1 MGGKKGGGGHTPYE
15 APDNL
20 KSAQR
25 LSAIGLISLGPIRGA
40 VTADQYQSA
49 FFDYT
54 PIKNSKGEWNYQ
66 NTLIRYRL
74 GYQDQ
79 QPLEDFD
86 ASEREVSVGAEV
98 KLEHPISRTVID
110 PDIDLLRITLGVN
123 ALFSQNDQGDTHGT
137 SVHLEILINGQSR
150 QTVVINGKSSSR
162 FHRSYLIDNLPPRP
176 FMVTVQRVTPDSK
189 SQRLQNATFWS
200 SYTEIISAKLS
211 YPNMAIVGI
220 KTDSRYNPS
229 FPNINFLLY
238 GRLVKV
244 PSNYD
249 PDTRTY
255 GSGLWRGDFKL
266 AWTNNPAWVF
276 YDLVTNKL
284 AGLGQRLGDYGIDKF
299 QLYQI
304 AQYCDQQVP
313 DGYGGVEPRMVANLW
328 LTEQRDAYSVIS
340 DMASVFRAI
349 VVWNGTQLTAIQDR
363 NADPVC
369 SFTQANVID
378 GKFNRQY
385 VPLKSIFTA
394 VEVEYADERNNY
406 QKAIEYVADDA
417 MIKRYGYNVKKIVAF
432 ACTSRG
438 QARRYG
444 KWVLETSRL
453 EQCTISFSV
462 GREGLQVLPGDII
475 EIADKSYANVNLGGR
490 VLAINGRTVT
500 LDAPIE
506 VQGEKH
512 LSYLV
517 NDNNGQ
523 RLVRR
528 KISQIDAQNKSLVTL
543 DSEPTGLQIMD
554 TWALHTPLV
563 STQRYR
569 VLGVAENEDGSYGIT
584 ALQHEPQKERIVD
597 EGAIFTPLS
606 ETRHKVEPQLT
617 HLGVQPTLSGD
628 MKVSWEVT
636 SGNGT
641 VKYDIKVLKDGKL
654 YLFKR
659 DESSS
664 ELNLAD
670 LANGEYQVT
679 IIARDAQGRML
690 SEKVQSFTI
699 DNPPTPKNV
708 SVSGGLSGITLS
720 WDFVDEATQTEIWA
734 SSTNNLAN
742 AERIA
747 KVTANIYTHNVGPRQ
762 TRYYWLRHTRGI
774 NVGDW
779 YQQQGL
785 SAETGADIDAELAL
799 LNEKLS
805 QNIIEEVF
813 DTAMPARKLEMIKTV
828 ARIDNPTENIG
839 HKQLYNEADGKLYIW
854 DGNKYTAKIQAVDLE
869 GKLASS
875 QLDQA
880 LVNQLT
886 QASSTANNALSKANT
901 VQSAL
906 AQEATQRTQAIQAE
920 TRART
925 TAISAEATARTQALQ
940 AEANARGTAVSRLE
954 QADREKAQLIA
965 TTTAKADNALSGL
978 SEERQAR
985 IAADNAESQARTAL
999 TARVANTE
1007 GSVTTLSQSLST
1019 HTRNLSEIT
1028 QSLNSRVGG
1037 INLFSVVNANFV
1049 ESLMHRL
1056 VTKTVISEKD
1066 EHFKLVIKDTGV
1078 FNIIIDN
1085 TLKAYFPTLK
1095 LGDKYVLSLEI
1106 KASKV
1111 GRLARIGVILGDYS
1125 TVSESRNVDV
1135 NLDWRV
1141 IEVPVV
1147 VSSIDQQLYQLLLL
1161 RFENWQVDDW
1171 AEIRNVQLQKGE
1183 KATAFSRSSLL
1194 TQAELTNH
1202 KSTQAE
1208 VDRVQSEQLVTH
1220 TARLGAAEATISST
1234 SRTVTTLDGK
1244 VQSMHTIQAV
1254 SIAGNRKALAGISL
1268 GSNGGTESSVI
1279 VMADK
1284 FNVVK
1289 NAQDGNVKPMF
1300 SVVNNQVA
1308 VNGDL
1313 IADGAISAR
1322 MMAANAVQ
1330 AGTIQ
1335 AGAINANHLQAGQI
1349 SADKLAI
1356 GLGGN
1361 LLYNPI
1367 FANPTNHRPDG
1378 WFAHGMGG
1386 SNSRIGV
1393 SDNTFDINKN
1403 YFHSGLPNER
1413 SVLLKVTGS
1422 SKTDYSALWQS
1433 VNVIPNKW
1441 YMASV
1446 FLGTWD
1452 SIKTEL
1458 LISFRNQN
1466 NAEIKVISKVGTR
1479 RNFRNLDLAER
1490 VFLKFQIP
1498 SDCQKI
1504 NFIIRCTG
1512 VAENMSFSIVRFARP
1527 MLEECTQY
1535 TTAPS
1540 AWVNSGVTAIHG
1552 GSIVTNTITA
1562 QQIAANTI
1570 TANEIASNAIA
1581 ARHVAT
1587 RTLTADKLNINS
1599 LSAISANLGDMTAGS
1614 ININNRFKVNTNG
1627 QVEMRSATA
1636 NVGMVINNDQIL
1648 VYDEQG
1654 RIRVKIGR
1662 L

>member
-98 KLEHPISRTVID
+98 KLEHPIARTVID
-110 PDIDLLRITLGVN
+110 PDVDRLRITLGVN

-176 FMVTVQRVTPDSK
+176 FTVTVRRVTPDSK

-200 SYTEIISAKLS
+200 SYTEIISTKLS

-506 VQGEKH
+506 VAGEKY

-528 KISQIDAQNKSLVTL
+528 KISQINAQNKSLVTL
-543 DSEPTGLQIMD
+543 DSEPTGLQVMD

-584 ALQHEPQKERIVD
+584 ALQHEPQK
-597 EGAIFTPLS
+597 
-606 ETRHKVEPQLT
+606 
-617 HLGVQPTLSGD
+617 
-628 MKVSWEVT
+628 
-636 SGNGT
+636 
-641 VKYDIKVLKDGKL
+641 
-654 YLFKR
+654 
-659 DESSS
+659 
-664 ELNLAD
+664 
-670 LANGEYQVT
+670 
-679 IIARDAQGRML
+679 
-690 SEKVQSFTI
+690 
-699 DNPPTPKNV
+699 
-708 SVSGGLSGITLS
+708 
-720 WDFVDEATQTEIWA
+720 
-734 SSTNNLAN
+734 
-742 AERIA
+742 
-747 KVTANIYTHNVGPRQ
+747 
-762 TRYYWLRHTRGI
+762 
-774 NVGDW
+774 
-779 YQQQGL
+779 
-785 SAETGADIDAELAL
+785 
-799 LNEKLS
+799 
-805 QNIIEEVF
+805 
-813 DTAMPARKLEMIKTV
+813 
-828 ARIDNPTENIG
+828 
-839 HKQLYNEADGKLYIW
+839 
-854 DGNKYTAKIQAVDLE
+854 
-869 GKLASS
+869 
-875 QLDQA
+875 
-880 LVNQLT
+880 
-886 QASSTANNALSKANT
+886 
-901 VQSAL
+901 
-906 AQEATQRTQAIQAE
+906 
-920 TRART
+920 
-925 TAISAEATARTQALQ
+925 
-940 AEANARGTAVSRLE
+940 
-954 QADREKAQLIA
+954 
-965 TTTAKADNALSGL
+965 
-978 SEERQAR
+978 
-985 IAADNAESQARTAL
+985 
-999 TARVANTE
+999 
-1007 GSVTTLSQSLST
+1007 
-1019 HTRNLSEIT
+1019 
-1028 QSLNSRVGG
+1028 
-1037 INLFSVVNANFV
+1037 
-1049 ESLMHRL
+1049 
-1056 VTKTVISEKD
+1056 
-1066 EHFKLVIKDTGV
+1066 
-1078 FNIIIDN
+1078 
-1085 TLKAYFPTLK
+1085 
-1095 LGDKYVLSLEI
+1095 
-1106 KASKV
+1106 
-1111 GRLARIGVILGDYS
+1111 
-1125 TVSESRNVDV
+1125 
-1135 NLDWRV
+1135 
-1141 IEVPVV
+1141 
-1147 VSSIDQQLYQLLLL
+1147 
-1161 RFENWQVDDW
+1161 
-1171 AEIRNVQLQKGE
+1171 
-1183 KATAFSRSSLL
+1183 
-1194 TQAELTNH
+1194 
-1202 KSTQAE
+1202 
-1208 VDRVQSEQLVTH
+1208 
-1220 TARLGAAEATISST
+1220 
-1234 SRTVTTLDGK
+1234 
-1244 VQSMHTIQAV
+1244 
-1254 SIAGNRKALAGISL
+1254 
-1268 GSNGGTESSVI
+1268 
-1279 VMADK
+1279 
-1284 FNVVK
+1284 
-1289 NAQDGNVKPMF
+1289 
-1300 SVVNNQVA
+1300 
-1308 VNGDL
+1308 
-1313 IADGAISAR
+1313 
-1322 MMAANAVQ
+1322 
-1330 AGTIQ
+1330 
-1335 AGAINANHLQAGQI
+1335 
-1349 SADKLAI
+1349 
-1356 GLGGN
+1356 
-1361 LLYNPI
+1361 
-1367 FANPTNHRPDG
+1367 
-1378 WFAHGMGG
+1378 
-1386 SNSRIGV
+1386 
-1393 SDNTFDINKN
+1393 
-1403 YFHSGLPNER
+1403 
-1413 SVLLKVTGS
+1413 
-1422 SKTDYSALWQS
+1422 
-1433 VNVIPNKW
+1433 
-1441 YMASV
+1441 
-1446 FLGTWD
+1446 
-1452 SIKTEL
+1452 
-1458 LISFRNQN
+1458 
-1466 NAEIKVISKVGTR
+1466 
-1479 RNFRNLDLAER
+1479 
-1490 VFLKFQIP
+1490 
-1498 SDCQKI
+1498 
-1504 NFIIRCTG
+1504 
-1512 VAENMSFSIVRFARP
+1512 
-1527 MLEECTQY
+1527 
-1535 TTAPS
+1535 
-1540 AWVNSGVTAIHG
+1540 
-1552 GSIVTNTITA
+1552 
-1562 QQIAANTI
+1562 
-1570 TANEIASNAIA
+1570 
-1581 ARHVAT
+1581 
-1587 RTLTADKLNINS
+1587 
-1599 LSAISANLGDMTAGS
+1599 
-1614 ININNRFKVNTNG
+1614 
-1627 QVEMRSATA
+1627 
-1636 NVGMVINNDQIL
+1636 
-1648 VYDEQG
+1648 
-1654 RIRVKIGR
+1654 
-1662 L
+1662 

>member
-98 KLEHPISRTVID
+98 KLEHPIARTVID
-110 PDIDLLRITLGVN
+110 PDIDRLRITLGVN

-176 FMVTVQRVTPDSK
+176 FTVTVRRVTPDSK

-200 SYTEIISAKLS
+200 SYTEIISTKLS

-369 SFTQANVID
+369 TFTQANVID

-528 KISQIDAQNKSLVTL
+528 KISQINAQNKSLVTL
-543 DSEPTGLQIMD
+543 DSEPTGLQVMD

-597 EGAIFTPLS
+597 EGAFFAPAS
-606 ETRHKVEPQLT
+606 ETLHKVEPQLT

-699 DNPPTPKNV
+699 DNPPAPKNV
-708 SVSGGLSGITLS
+708 WVSGGLSGITLS

-747 KVTANIYTHNVGPRQ
+747 KVIANIYTHNVGPRQ

-774 NVGDW
+774 NVGEW

-799 LNEKLS
+799 LNEKLG
-805 QNIIEEVF
+805 QNIIDEVF
-813 DTAMPARKLEMIKTV
+813 DTAMPARKLEMTKTV

-839 HKQLYNEADGKLYIW
+839 HKQLYNEADGKLYVW
-854 DGNKYTAKIQAVDLE
+854 DGRKYTAKVQVVDLE

-906 AQEATQRTQAIQAE
+906 AQEANR
-920 TRART
+920 
-925 TAISAEATARTQALQ
+925 RTQALQ
-940 AEANARGTAVSRLE
+940 AEATARGTAVGRLE
-954 QADREKAQLIA
+954 QADRKQAQLITTA
-965 TTTAKADNALSGL
+965 TTKADNALSGL

-985 IAADNAESQARTAL
+985 IAGDNAQAQARAIL
-999 TARVANTE
+999 TTKVA
-1007 GSVTTLSQSLST
+1007 SVESGISTLQNSVASANRSVSELSQSLNAKIDGIAIGGWNLIKNSRLLNNTT
-1019 HTRNLSEIT
+1019 HWNVIGGRDVRNGIAVLKNLNTANWYWRQGFNLPKKQYTFSAEVKPERTAFYLHMHDGQKWVNFHARNLTPGIWQKISIT
-1028 QSLNSRVGG
+1028 
-1037 INLFSVVNANFV
+1037 FV
-1049 ESLMHRL
+1049 S
-1056 VTKTVISEKD
+1056 
-1066 EHFKLVIKDTGV
+1066 
-1078 FNIIIDN
+1078 
-1085 TLKAYFPTLK
+1085 A
-1095 LGDKYVLSLEI
+1095 
-1106 KASKV
+1106 
-1111 GRLARIGVILGDYS
+1111 
-1125 TVSESRNVDV
+1125 
-1135 NLDWRV
+1135 
-1141 IEVPVV
+1141 
-1147 VSSIDQQLYQLLLL
+1147 
-1161 RFENWQVDDW
+1161 
-1171 AEIRNVQLQKGE
+1171 IRNISFINPGEGLVELQNPMLVEGNRAMTWAPAPE
-1183 KATAFSRSSLL
+1183 DIEQSISAVS
-1194 TQAELTNH
+1194 AELTSY
-1202 KSTQAE
+1202 KSTQATK
-1208 VDRVQSEQLVTH
+1208 EQAQATQISGLT
-1220 TARLGAAEATISST
+1220 TRLGNAESSLSTT
-1234 SRTVTTLDGK
+1234 SQAITTLNGT
-1244 VQSMHTIQAV
+1244 VSTMHTIQAV

-1289 NAQDGNVKPMF
+1289 NARDGNVKPMF
-1300 SVVNNQVA
+1300 SVVNNKVA

-1313 IADGAISAR
+1313 IADGIVSAR
-1322 MMAANAVQ
+1322 MMAANSIA
-1330 AGTIQ
+1330 AGSIQ
-1335 AGAINANHLQAGQI
+1335 GGAIRANHVAVGQISTEKLASEAVTTEKIRSNTITSDKIGAGQI
-1349 SADKLAI
+1349 TTNHMVAGSIDGKILRAGTVTADKVVARVSLQSPVI
-1356 GLGGN
+1356 RGGILEVGSLIGGN
-1361 LLYNPI
+1361 LYEVKSFTLAGRNQMSITIKPSI
-1367 FANPTNHRPDG
+1367 AQR
-1378 WFAHGMGG
+1378 
-1386 SNSRIGV
+1386 
-1393 SDNTFDINKN
+1393 
-1403 YFHSGLPNER
+1403 
-1413 SVLLKVTGS
+1413 LLK
-1422 SKTDYSALWQS
+1422 
-1433 VNVIPNKW
+1433 
-1441 YMASV
+1441 M
-1446 FLGTWD
+1446 TWD
-1452 SIKTEL
+1452 YGTVRFSGNSAAIGGTGDWVTSIKIQQVL
-1458 LISFRNQN
+1458 YH
-1466 NAEIKVISKVGTR
+1466 
-1479 RNFRNLDLAER
+1479 
-1490 VFLKFQIP
+1490 
-1498 SDCQKI
+1498 
-1504 NFIIRCTG
+1504 
-1512 VAENMSFSIVRFARP
+1512 SI
-1527 MLEECTQY
+1527 
-1535 TTAPS
+1535 
-1540 AWVNSGVTAIHG
+1540 
-1552 GSIVTNTITA
+1552 
-1562 QQIAANTI
+1562 
-1570 TANEIASNAIA
+1570 
-1581 ARHVAT
+1581 
-1587 RTLTADKLNINS
+1587 
-1599 LSAISANLGDMTAGS
+1599 
-1614 ININNRFKVNTNG
+1614 
-1627 QVEMRSATA
+1627 
-1636 NVGMVINNDQIL
+1636 
-1648 VYDEQG
+1648 
-1654 RIRVKIGR
+1654 
-1662 L
+1662 

>member
-1 MGGKKGGGGHTPYE
+1 
-15 APDNL
+15 
-20 KSAQR
+20 
-25 LSAIGLISLGPIRGA
+25 
-40 VTADQYQSA
+40 
-49 FFDYT
+49 
-54 PIKNSKGEWNYQ
+54 
-66 NTLIRYRL
+66 
-74 GYQDQ
+74 
-79 QPLEDFD
+79 
-86 ASEREVSVGAEV
+86 
-98 KLEHPISRTVID
+98 
-110 PDIDLLRITLGVN
+110 
-123 ALFSQNDQGDTHGT
+123 
-137 SVHLEILINGQSR
+137 
-150 QTVVINGKSSSR
+150 
-162 FHRSYLIDNLPPRP
+162 
-176 FMVTVQRVTPDSK
+176 
-189 SQRLQNATFWS
+189 
-200 SYTEIISAKLS
+200 
-211 YPNMAIVGI
+211 
-220 KTDSRYNPS
+220 
-229 FPNINFLLY
+229 
-238 GRLVKV
+238 
-244 PSNYD
+244 
-249 PDTRTY
+249 
-255 GSGLWRGDFKL
+255 
-266 AWTNNPAWVF
+266 
-276 YDLVTNKL
+276 
-284 AGLGQRLGDYGIDKF
+284 
-299 QLYQI
+299 
-304 AQYCDQQVP
+304 
-313 DGYGGVEPRMVANLW
+313 
-328 LTEQRDAYSVIS
+328 
-340 DMASVFRAI
+340 
-349 VVWNGTQLTAIQDR
+349 
-363 NADPVC
+363 
-369 SFTQANVID
+369 
-378 GKFNRQY
+378 
-385 VPLKSIFTA
+385 
-394 VEVEYADERNNY
+394 
-406 QKAIEYVADDA
+406 
-417 MIKRYGYNVKKIVAF
+417 
-432 ACTSRG
+432 
-438 QARRYG
+438 
-444 KWVLETSRL
+444 
-453 EQCTISFSV
+453 
-462 GREGLQVLPGDII
+462 
-475 EIADKSYANVNLGGR
+475 
-490 VLAINGRTVT
+490 
-500 LDAPIE
+500 
-506 VQGEKH
+506 
-512 LSYLV
+512 
-517 NDNNGQ
+517 
-523 RLVRR
+523 
-528 KISQIDAQNKSLVTL
+528 
-543 DSEPTGLQIMD
+543 
-554 TWALHTPLV
+554 
-563 STQRYR
+563 
-569 VLGVAENEDGSYGIT
+569 
-584 ALQHEPQKERIVD
+584 
-597 EGAIFTPLS
+597 
-606 ETRHKVEPQLT
+606 
-617 HLGVQPTLSGD
+617 
-628 MKVSWEVT
+628 
-636 SGNGT
+636 
-641 VKYDIKVLKDGKL
+641 
-654 YLFKR
+654 
-659 DESSS
+659 
-664 ELNLAD
+664 
-670 LANGEYQVT
+670 
-679 IIARDAQGRML
+679 
-690 SEKVQSFTI
+690 
-699 DNPPTPKNV
+699 
-708 SVSGGLSGITLS
+708 
-720 WDFVDEATQTEIWA
+720 
-734 SSTNNLAN
+734 
-742 AERIA
+742 
-747 KVTANIYTHNVGPRQ
+747 
-762 TRYYWLRHTRGI
+762 
-774 NVGDW
+774 
-779 YQQQGL
+779 
-785 SAETGADIDAELAL
+785 
-799 LNEKLS
+799 
-805 QNIIEEVF
+805 F

-1111 GRLARIGVILGDYS
+1111 GRLARIGVILGDYEA
-1125 TVSESRNVDV
+1125 VSESRNVDV

-1289 NAQDGNVKPMF
+1289 NARDGNVKPMF
-1300 SVVNNQVA
+1300 SVVNNKVA
-1308 VNGDL
+1308 INGDL
-1313 IADGAISAR
+1313 MADGIVSAR
-1322 MMAANAVQ
+1322 MMATDSIA
-1330 AGTIQ
+1330 AGSIQ
-1335 AGAINANHLQAGQI
+1335 GGAIRANHVAVGELT
-1349 SADKLAI
+1349 ADKFAV

-1361 LLYNPI
+1361 LLLNPI
-1367 FANPTNHRPDG
+1367 FANVNVDDG
-1378 WFAHGMGG
+1378 VPHGWAKGTVNG
-1386 SNSRIGV
+1386 TV
-1393 SDNTFDINKN
+1393 TFWHNADKN
-1403 YFHSGLPNER
+1403 YGLRSMGLPNENCIFIR
-1413 SVLLKVTGS
+1413 R
-1422 SKTDYSALWQS
+1422 TDIGTTNYAELTQVVP
-1433 VNVIPNKW
+1433 VNRRMW

-1446 FLGTWD
+1446 YMGNHRCV
-1452 SIKTEL
+1452 KTEL
-1458 LISFRNQN
+1458 IIEYLNANGTAISATHKTGGNGFTGL
-1466 NAEIKVISKVGTR
+1466 ET
-1479 RNFRNLDLAER
+1479 AER
-1490 VFLKFQIP
+1490 VFIKFQAP
-1498 SDCQKI
+1498 TNCEK
-1504 NFIIRCTG
+1504 
-1512 VAENMSFSIVRFARP
+1512 VRFCLRQTGITARNTNALMLVARP
-1527 MLEECTQY
+1527 MLEECTAH
-1535 TTAPS
+1535 TRGPS
-1540 AWVNSGVTAIHG
+1540 PWQNSGVTAIHG

-1581 ARHVAT
+1581 TRHLSANSINANHIAT

-1599 LSAISANLGDMTAGS
+1599 LSAISANLGAVTAGS
-1614 ININNRFKVNTNG
+1614 ININNRFKVNTSG

-1636 NVGMVINNDQIL
+1636 NVGMVINNDQIV

-1654 RIRVKIGR
+1654 RVRVKIGR

>member
-1 MGGKKGGGGHTPYE
+1 MGGSSGGGGHTPYE

-313 DGYGGVEPRMVANLW
+313 DGYGGQEPRMVANLW

-369 SFTQANVID
+369 TFTQANVID

-506 VQGEKH
+506 VAGEKY

-528 KISQIDAQNKSLVTL
+528 KISQINAQNKSLVTL

-699 DNPPTPKNV
+699 DNPPAPKNV
-708 SVSGGLSGITLS
+708 WVSGGLSGITLS

-747 KVTANIYTHNVGPRQ
+747 KVIANIYTHNVGPRQ

-774 NVGDW
+774 NVGEW

-839 HKQLYNEADGKLYIW
+839 HKQLYNEADGKLYVW
-854 DGNKYTAKIQAVDLE
+854 DGRKYTAKVQAVDLE

-906 AQEATQRTQAIQAE
+906 GQEATQRTRAIQAE
-920 TRART
+920 TRAITR
-925 TAISAEATARTQALQ
+925 AIS
-940 AEANARGTAVSRLE
+940 
-954 QADREKAQLIA
+954 
-965 TTTAKADNALSGL
+965 
-978 SEERQAR
+978 
-985 IAADNAESQARTAL
+985 AESQARTAL

-1019 HTRNLSEIT
+1019 HARNLSEIT

-1037 INLFSVVNANFV
+1037 INLFSVVNARLDGIG
-1049 ESLMHRL
+1049 ETL
-1056 VTKTVISEKD
+1056 VTRTVISEKD

-1078 FNIIIDN
+1078 FNITIHN
-1085 TLKAYFPTLK
+1085 ALNAYFPTLK

-1111 GRLARIGVILGDYS
+1111 GRLARIGVILGDYEAA
-1125 TVSESRNVDV
+1125 SESRNVDV

-1147 VSSIDQQLYQLLLL
+1147 VSSTHNQLYQLLLL
-1161 RFENWQVDDW
+1161 RFENWQIDDW
-1171 AEIRNVQLQKGE
+1171 VEIRNVQLQKGE

-1202 KSTQAE
+1202 KSTQAD
-1208 VDRVQSEQLVTH
+1208 VNRVQSQQLVAH

-1289 NAQDGNVKPMF
+1289 NAQDGNITPMF
-1300 SVVNNQVA
+1300 GVVNNKVA

-1313 IADGAISAR
+1313 IADGTISAR
-1322 MMAANAVQ
+1322 MMAANSVQ

-1367 FANPTNHRPDG
+1367 FANNGNGWVYYVNTNNIENNGYAFNNETGAYRSGAYLPTENQFRLQRSRKSITGDARLGGLYQNIKLTPNTYYCFSAYVGAHRSYVDLG
-1378 WFAHGMGG
+1378 VELGG
-1386 SNSRIGV
+1386 V
-1393 SDNTFDINKN
+1393 
-1403 YFHSGLPNER
+1403 
-1413 SVLLKVTGS
+1413 
-1422 SKTDYSALWQS
+1422 Q
-1433 VNVIPNKW
+1433 
-1441 YMASV
+1441 
-1446 FLGTWD
+1446 
-1452 SIKTEL
+1452 
-1458 LISFRNQN
+1458 
-1466 NAEIKVISKVGTR
+1466 VISRSWSGRGHTGGYPNNTIDTGIENSYRIWILFKT
-1479 RNFRNLDLAER
+1479 NATNSAETNYR
-1490 VFLKFQIP
+1490 LI
-1498 SDCQKI
+1498 I
-1504 NFIIRCTG
+1504 NTWGQNGQDNPMFVIR
-1512 VAENMSFSIVRFARP
+1512 RP

-1535 TTAPS
+1535 TTQPS

-1562 QQIAANTI
+1562 QQIAGGTI
-1570 TANEIASNAIA
+1570 TG
-1581 ARHVAT
+1581 H
-1587 RTLTADKLNINS
+1587 NISGGTITGHN
-1599 LSAISANLGDMTAGS
+1599 ISGGT
-1614 ININNRFKVNTNG
+1614 I
-1627 QVEMRSATA
+1627 
-1636 NVGMVINNDQIL
+1636 
-1648 VYDEQG
+1648 
-1654 RIRVKIGR
+1654 
-1662 L
+1662 

>member
-1 MGGKKGGGGHTPYE
+1 M
-15 APDNL
+15 
-20 KSAQR
+20 
-25 LSAIGLISLGPIRGA
+25 
-40 VTADQYQSA
+40 
-49 FFDYT
+49 
-54 PIKNSKGEWNYQ
+54 
-66 NTLIRYRL
+66 
-74 GYQDQ
+74 
-79 QPLEDFD
+79 
-86 ASEREVSVGAEV
+86 
-98 KLEHPISRTVID
+98 
-110 PDIDLLRITLGVN
+110 
-123 ALFSQNDQGDTHGT
+123 
-137 SVHLEILINGQSR
+137 
-150 QTVVINGKSSSR
+150 R
-162 FHRSYLIDNLPPRP
+162 FY
-176 FMVTVQRVTPDSK
+176 
-189 SQRLQNATFWS
+189 
-200 SYTEIISAKLS
+200 
-211 YPNMAIVGI
+211 
-220 KTDSRYNPS
+220 
-229 FPNINFLLY
+229 
-238 GRLVKV
+238 
-244 PSNYD
+244 
-249 PDTRTY
+249 
-255 GSGLWRGDFKL
+255 
-266 AWTNNPAWVF
+266 
-276 YDLVTNKL
+276 
-284 AGLGQRLGDYGIDKF
+284 DYGIDKF

-313 DGYGGVEPRMVANLW
+313 DGYGGQEPRMVANLW

-475 EIADKSYANVNLGGR
+475 EIADKFYANVNLGGR

-506 VQGEKH
+506 VAGEKY

-528 KISQIDAQNKSLVTL
+528 KISQINAQNKSLVTL
-543 DSEPTGLQIMD
+543 DSEPTGLQVMD

-597 EGAIFTPLS
+597 EGAFFAPAS
-606 ETRHKVEPQLT
+606 ETLHKVEPQLT

-699 DNPPTPKNV
+699 DNPPAPKNV

-747 KVTANIYTHNVGPRQ
+747 KVTANMYTHNVGPRQ

-774 NVGDW
+774 NVGEW

-799 LNEKLS
+799 LNEKLG
-805 QNIIEEVF
+805 QNIIDEVF
-813 DTAMPARKLEMIKTV
+813 DTAMPARKLEMTKTV

-839 HKQLYNEADGKLYIW
+839 YKQLYNEADGKLYVW
-854 DGNKYTAKIQAVDLE
+854 DGRKYTAKVQAVDLE

-880 LVNQLT
+880 LINQLT
-886 QASSTANNALSKANT
+886 TASSTANNALSKANT

-906 AQEATQRTQAIQAE
+906 AQEVNRRTQAI
-920 TRART
+920 
-925 TAISAEATARTQALQ
+925 Q

-954 QADREKAQLIA
+954 QADREQAQLI
-965 TTTAKADNALSGL
+965 TTATAKADNALSGL

-985 IAADNAESQARTAL
+985 IA
-999 TARVANTE
+999 
-1007 GSVTTLSQSLST
+1007 
-1019 HTRNLSEIT
+1019 
-1028 QSLNSRVGG
+1028 
-1037 INLFSVVNANFV
+1037 
-1049 ESLMHRL
+1049 
-1056 VTKTVISEKD
+1056 
-1066 EHFKLVIKDTGV
+1066 
-1078 FNIIIDN
+1078 
-1085 TLKAYFPTLK
+1085 
-1095 LGDKYVLSLEI
+1095 GDK
-1106 KASKV
+1106 A
-1111 GRLARIGVILGDYS
+1111 
-1125 TVSESRNVDV
+1125 
-1135 NLDWRV
+1135 
-1141 IEVPVV
+1141 
-1147 VSSIDQQLYQLLLL
+1147 
-1161 RFENWQVDDW
+1161 
-1171 AEIRNVQLQKGE
+1171 
-1183 KATAFSRSSLL
+1183 
-1194 TQAELTNH
+1194 
-1202 KSTQAE
+1202 
-1208 VDRVQSEQLVTH
+1208 QSEQLVALTS
-1220 TARLGAAEATISST
+1220 RLGTAEATISST

-1289 NAQDGNVKPMF
+1289 NARDGNVKPMF
-1300 SVVNNQVA
+1300 SVVNNKVA
-1308 VNGDL
+1308 INGDL
-1313 IADGAISAR
+1313 MADGIVSAR
-1322 MMAANAVQ
+1322 MMGANSIAAGSIQGGAVR
-1330 AGTIQ
+1330 
-1335 AGAINANHLQAGQI
+1335 ANHVAVGELT
-1349 SADKLAI
+1349 ADKFAV

-1361 LLYNPI
+1361 LLLNPI
-1367 FANPTNHRPDG
+1367 FANVNVVDG
-1378 WFAHGMGG
+1378 IPHGWAKGTVNG
-1386 SNSRIGV
+1386 TVTFRANS
-1393 SDNTFDINKN
+1393 DKN
-1403 YFHSGLPNER
+1403 YGLRSMGLPNENCILIR
-1413 SVLLKVTGS
+1413 R
-1422 SKTDYSALWQS
+1422 TDISTTNYAELVQVVP
-1433 VNVIPNKW
+1433 VNRRMW

-1446 FLGTWD
+1446 YMGNHRCV
-1452 SIKTEL
+1452 KTEL
-1458 LISFRNQN
+1458 IIEYLNANGTAISATHKTGGNGFTGL
-1466 NAEIKVISKVGTR
+1466 ET
-1479 RNFRNLDLAER
+1479 AER
-1490 VFLKFQIP
+1490 VFIKFQAP
-1498 SDCQKI
+1498 VNCEK
-1504 NFIIRCTG
+1504 
-1512 VAENMSFSIVRFARP
+1512 VRFCLRQTGITARNTNAIMLVARP
-1527 MLEECTQY
+1527 MLEECTAH
-1535 TTAPS
+1535 TRGPS
-1540 AWVNSGVTAIHG
+1540 PWKNSGVTAIHG
-1552 GSIVTNTITA
+1552 GSIVTRSITAEQIEAGTITGK
-1562 QQIAANTI
+1562 
-1570 TANEIASNAIA
+1570 EIASKAISADHLSVKSVNANHI
-1581 ARHVAT
+1581 AT

-1599 LSAISANLGDMTAGS
+1599 LSAISANLGAVTAGS
-1614 ININNRFKVNTNG
+1614 ININNRFKVNTSG

-1636 NVGMVINNDQIL
+1636 NVGMVINNDQIV

-1654 RIRVKIGR
+1654 RVRVKIGR

>member
-110 PDIDLLRITLGVN
+110 PDIDCLRITLGVN

-176 FMVTVQRVTPDSK
+176 FTVTVQRVTPDSK

-506 VQGEKH
+506 VAGEKY

-528 KISQIDAQNKSLVTL
+528 KISQINAQNKSLVTL

-699 DNPPTPKNV
+699 DNPPTPKNI

-747 KVTANIYTHNVGPRQ
+747 KVIANIYTHNVGPRQ

-799 LNEKLS
+799 LNEKLGR
-805 QNIIEEVF
+805 NIIDEVF
-813 DTAMPARKLEMIKTV
+813 DTAMPARKLEMTKTV

-839 HKQLYNEADGKLYIW
+839 YNQVYNEADGKLYVW
-854 DGNKYTAKIQAVDLE
+854 DGRKYTAKVQVVDLE

-880 LVNQLT
+880 LINQLT
-886 QASSTANNALSKANT
+886 TASSTANNALSKANT

-906 AQEATQRTQAIQAE
+906 AQEVNRRTQAMSD
-920 TRART
+920 
-925 TAISAEATARTQALQ
+925 ISTLQ
-940 AEANARGTAVSRLE
+940 NSVASANRSVSE
-954 QADREKAQLIA
+954 
-965 TTTAKADNALSGL
+965 
-978 SEERQAR
+978 
-985 IAADNAESQARTAL
+985 
-999 TARVANTE
+999 
-1007 GSVTTLSQSLST
+1007 LSQSLNAKIDGIAIGGWNLIKNSRLLNNTT
-1019 HTRNLSEIT
+1019 HWNVIGGRDVRNGIAVLKNLNTANWYWRQGFNLPKKQYTFSAEVKPERTAFYLHMHDGQKWVNFHARNLTPGIWQKISIT
-1028 QSLNSRVGG
+1028 
-1037 INLFSVVNANFV
+1037 FV
-1049 ESLMHRL
+1049 S
-1056 VTKTVISEKD
+1056 
-1066 EHFKLVIKDTGV
+1066 
-1078 FNIIIDN
+1078 
-1085 TLKAYFPTLK
+1085 A
-1095 LGDKYVLSLEI
+1095 
-1106 KASKV
+1106 
-1111 GRLARIGVILGDYS
+1111 
-1125 TVSESRNVDV
+1125 
-1135 NLDWRV
+1135 
-1141 IEVPVV
+1141 
-1147 VSSIDQQLYQLLLL
+1147 
-1161 RFENWQVDDW
+1161 
-1171 AEIRNVQLQKGE
+1171 IRNISFINPGEGLVELQNPMLVEGNRAMTWAPAPE
-1183 KATAFSRSSLL
+1183 DIEQSISAVS
-1194 TQAELTNH
+1194 AELTSY
-1202 KSTQAE
+1202 KSTQATK
-1208 VDRVQSEQLVTH
+1208 EQAQATQISGLT
-1220 TARLGAAEATISST
+1220 TRLGNAESSLSTT
-1234 SRTVTTLDGK
+1234 SQAITTLNGT
-1244 VQSMHTIQAV
+1244 VSTMHTIQAV

-1300 SVVNNQVA
+1300 SVVNNKVA

-1313 IADGAISAR
+1313 IADGIVSAR
-1322 MMAANAVQ
+1322 MMATDSIA
-1330 AGTIQ
+1330 AGSIQ
-1335 AGAINANHLQAGQI
+1335 GGAIRANHVAVGELT
-1349 SADKLAI
+1349 ADKFAV

-1361 LLYNPI
+1361 LLLNPI
-1367 FANPTNHRPDG
+1367 FANVNVDDG
-1378 WFAHGMGG
+1378 VPHGWAKGTVNG
-1386 SNSRIGV
+1386 TV
-1393 SDNTFDINKN
+1393 TFGRHTNKN
-1403 YFHSGLPNER
+1403 YGLRSMGLPNENCIFIR
-1413 SVLLKVTGS
+1413 R
-1422 SKTDYSALWQS
+1422 TDIGTTNYAELTQVVP
-1433 VNVIPNKW
+1433 VNRRMW

-1446 FLGTWD
+1446 YMGNHRCV
-1452 SIKTEL
+1452 KTEL
-1458 LISFRNQN
+1458 IIEYLNANGTAISATHKTGGNGFTGL
-1466 NAEIKVISKVGTR
+1466 ET
-1479 RNFRNLDLAER
+1479 AER
-1490 VFLKFQIP
+1490 VFIKFQAP
-1498 SDCQKI
+1498 ANCEK
-1504 NFIIRCTG
+1504 
-1512 VAENMSFSIVRFARP
+1512 VRFCLRQTGITARNTNALMLVARP
-1527 MLEECTQY
+1527 MLEECTAH
-1535 TTAPS
+1535 TRDPS
-1540 AWVNSGVTAIHG
+1540 PWQNSGVTAIHG
-1552 GSIVTNTITA
+1552 GSIVTRSITAEQIATKTITA
-1562 QQIAANTI
+1562 D
-1570 TANEIASNAIA
+1570 EIASK
-1581 ARHVAT
+1581 
-1587 RTLTADKLNINS
+1587 TLTADKLNINS
-1599 LSAISANLGDMTAGS
+1599 LSAISANLGAVTAGS
-1614 ININNRFKVNTNG
+1614 ININNRFKVNTSG

-1636 NVGMVINNDQIL
+1636 NVGMVINNDQIV

-1654 RIRVKIGR
+1654 RVRVKIGR

>member
-98 KLEHPISRTVID
+98 KLEHPIARTVID
-110 PDIDLLRITLGVN
+110 PDVDRLRITLGVN

-176 FMVTVQRVTPDSK
+176 FTVTVRRVTPDSK

-200 SYTEIISAKLS
+200 SYTEIISTKLS

-506 VQGEKH
+506 VAGEKY

-528 KISQIDAQNKSLVTL
+528 KISQINAQNKSLVTL
-543 DSEPTGLQIMD
+543 DSEPTGLQVMD

-597 EGAIFTPLS
+597 EGAFFAPAS
-606 ETRHKVEPQLT
+606 ETLYKVEPQLT

-699 DNPPTPKNV
+699 DNPPAPKNV
-708 SVSGGLSGITLS
+708 WVSGGLSDITLS

-747 KVTANIYTHNVGPRQ
+747 KVIANIYTHNVGPRQ

-799 LNEKLS
+799 LNEKLGR
-805 QNIIEEVF
+805 NIIDEVF
-813 DTAMPARKLEMIKTV
+813 DTAMPARKLEMTKTV
-828 ARIDNPTENIG
+828 AGIDNPAENIG
-839 HKQLYNEADGKLYIW
+839 YNQVYNEADGKLYVW
-854 DGNKYTAKIQAVDLE
+854 DGRKYTAKVQAVDLE

-880 LVNQLT
+880 LITQLT
-886 QASSTANNALSKANT
+886 TASSTANNALSKANT

-906 AQEATQRTQAIQAE
+906 AQE
-920 TRART
+920 TR
-925 TAISAEATARTQALQ
+925 ARTQALQ
-940 AEANARGTAVSRLE
+940 AEATARGTAVSRLE
-954 QADREKAQLIA
+954 QADRNQAQLI
-965 TTTAKADNALSGL
+965 TTATAKADNALSGL

-985 IAADNAESQARTAL
+985 IA
-999 TARVANTE
+999 
-1007 GSVTTLSQSLST
+1007 
-1019 HTRNLSEIT
+1019 
-1028 QSLNSRVGG
+1028 
-1037 INLFSVVNANFV
+1037 
-1049 ESLMHRL
+1049 
-1056 VTKTVISEKD
+1056 
-1066 EHFKLVIKDTGV
+1066 
-1078 FNIIIDN
+1078 
-1085 TLKAYFPTLK
+1085 
-1095 LGDKYVLSLEI
+1095 GDK
-1106 KASKV
+1106 A
-1111 GRLARIGVILGDYS
+1111 
-1125 TVSESRNVDV
+1125 
-1135 NLDWRV
+1135 
-1141 IEVPVV
+1141 
-1147 VSSIDQQLYQLLLL
+1147 
-1161 RFENWQVDDW
+1161 
-1171 AEIRNVQLQKGE
+1171 
-1183 KATAFSRSSLL
+1183 
-1194 TQAELTNH
+1194 
-1202 KSTQAE
+1202 
-1208 VDRVQSEQLVTH
+1208 QSEQLVALTS
-1220 TARLGAAEATISST
+1220 RLGTAEATISST
-1234 SRTVTTLDGK
+1234 SRTITTLDGK

-1289 NAQDGNVKPMF
+1289 NARDGNVKPMF
-1300 SVVNNQVA
+1300 SVVNNKVA

-1313 IADGAISAR
+1313 IADGIVSAR
-1322 MMAANAVQ
+1322 MMGANSIAA
-1330 AGTIQ
+1330 GSIQ
-1335 AGAINANHLQAGQI
+1335 GGAIRANHVAVGELT
-1349 SADKLAI
+1349 ADKFAV

-1361 LLYNPI
+1361 LLLNPI
-1367 FANPTNHRPDG
+1367 FANVNVDDG
-1378 WFAHGMGG
+1378 VPHGWAKGTVNG
-1386 SNSRIGV
+1386 TV
-1393 SDNTFDINKN
+1393 TFGRHTDKN
-1403 YFHSGLPNER
+1403 YGLRSMGLPNENCIFIR
-1413 SVLLKVTGS
+1413 R
-1422 SKTDYSALWQS
+1422 TDISTTNYAELVQVVP
-1433 VNVIPNKW
+1433 VNRRMW

-1446 FLGTWD
+1446 YMGNHRCV
-1452 SIKTEL
+1452 KTEL
-1458 LISFRNQN
+1458 IIEYLNANGTAISATHKTGGNGFTGL
-1466 NAEIKVISKVGTR
+1466 ET
-1479 RNFRNLDLAER
+1479 AER
-1490 VFLKFQIP
+1490 VFIKFQAP
-1498 SDCQKI
+1498 ANCEK
-1504 NFIIRCTG
+1504 
-1512 VAENMSFSIVRFARP
+1512 VRFCLRQTGITARNTNALMLVARP
-1527 MLEECTQY
+1527 MLEECTAH
-1535 TTAPS
+1535 TRGPS
-1540 AWVNSGVTAIHG
+1540 PWKNSGVTAIHG
-1552 GSIVTNTITA
+1552 GSIVTRSITAEQIEAGTITGK
-1562 QQIAANTI
+1562 
-1570 TANEIASNAIA
+1570 EIASKAISADHLSVNSVNANHI
-1581 ARHVAT
+1581 AT

-1599 LSAISANLGDMTAGS
+1599 LSAISANLGAVTAGTIRGVTITGNS
-1614 ININNRFKVNTNG
+1614 ISGNTINGGTISGANITGGTITGTRIEGITIEAENIIGDVVKVYSASLYTKEGKYRQDEYFIDNITIPRSNRKRIAFLMPVFLIYTSRWRSDIRDRNNELGAWETTSDTSIEVF
-1627 QVEMRSATA
+1627 
-1636 NVGMVINNDQIL
+1636 IN
-1648 VYDEQG
+1648 G
-1654 RIRVKIGR
+1654 RIALRASTDHLRRGQNSVVPLHGVISLPENTDITISFSHNNGNAVSKGTQFAFFVTNA
-1662 L
+1662 

>member
-1 MGGKKGGGGHTPYE
+1 
-15 APDNL
+15 
-20 KSAQR
+20 
-25 LSAIGLISLGPIRGA
+25 
-40 VTADQYQSA
+40 
-49 FFDYT
+49 
-54 PIKNSKGEWNYQ
+54 
-66 NTLIRYRL
+66 
-74 GYQDQ
+74 
-79 QPLEDFD
+79 
-86 ASEREVSVGAEV
+86 
-98 KLEHPISRTVID
+98 
-110 PDIDLLRITLGVN
+110 
-123 ALFSQNDQGDTHGT
+123 
-137 SVHLEILINGQSR
+137 
-150 QTVVINGKSSSR
+150 
-162 FHRSYLIDNLPPRP
+162 
-176 FMVTVQRVTPDSK
+176 
-189 SQRLQNATFWS
+189 
-200 SYTEIISAKLS
+200 
-211 YPNMAIVGI
+211 
-220 KTDSRYNPS
+220 
-229 FPNINFLLY
+229 
-238 GRLVKV
+238 
-244 PSNYD
+244 
-249 PDTRTY
+249 
-255 GSGLWRGDFKL
+255 
-266 AWTNNPAWVF
+266 
-276 YDLVTNKL
+276 
-284 AGLGQRLGDYGIDKF
+284 
-299 QLYQI
+299 
-304 AQYCDQQVP
+304 
-313 DGYGGVEPRMVANLW
+313 
-328 LTEQRDAYSVIS
+328 
-340 DMASVFRAI
+340 
-349 VVWNGTQLTAIQDR
+349 
-363 NADPVC
+363 
-369 SFTQANVID
+369 
-378 GKFNRQY
+378 
-385 VPLKSIFTA
+385 
-394 VEVEYADERNNY
+394 
-406 QKAIEYVADDA
+406 
-417 MIKRYGYNVKKIVAF
+417 
-432 ACTSRG
+432 
-438 QARRYG
+438 
-444 KWVLETSRL
+444 
-453 EQCTISFSV
+453 
-462 GREGLQVLPGDII
+462 
-475 EIADKSYANVNLGGR
+475 
-490 VLAINGRTVT
+490 
-500 LDAPIE
+500 
-506 VQGEKH
+506 
-512 LSYLV
+512 
-517 NDNNGQ
+517 
-523 RLVRR
+523 
-528 KISQIDAQNKSLVTL
+528 
-543 DSEPTGLQIMD
+543 
-554 TWALHTPLV
+554 
-563 STQRYR
+563 
-569 VLGVAENEDGSYGIT
+569 
-584 ALQHEPQKERIVD
+584 
-597 EGAIFTPLS
+597 
-606 ETRHKVEPQLT
+606 
-617 HLGVQPTLSGD
+617 
-628 MKVSWEVT
+628 EVT

-679 IIARDAQGRML
+679 IIARDSQGRML

-708 SVSGGLSGITLS
+708 SVSGGLSDITLS

-906 AQEATQRTQAIQAE
+906 AQEVTQRTQAIQAE

-940 AEANARGTAVSRLE
+940 AEANARGSAVNRLE
-954 QADREKAQLIA
+954 QVDRDQAQLI
-965 TTTAKADNALSGL
+965 TTATAKADNALSGL

-985 IAADNAESQARTAL
+985 IAGDNAESQARTAL

-1289 NAQDGNVKPMF
+1289 NAQDGNITPMF
-1300 SVVNNQVA
+1300 SVVNNKVA
-1308 VNGDL
+1308 INGDL
-1313 IADGAISAR
+1313 MADGIISAR
-1322 MMAANAVQ
+1322 MMAANSIA
-1330 AGTIQ
+1330 AGSIQ
-1335 AGAINANHLQAGQI
+1335 GGAIRANHIAVGEISAEKLASEAVTTEKIRSNTITSDKIGAGQI
-1349 SADKLAI
+1349 ITNHMVAGSIDGKILRAGTVTADKVVASVSLQSPVI
-1356 GLGGN
+1356 RGGILEVGRLIGGN
-1361 LLYNPI
+1361 LYEVKSFTPGARNQMSITIKPSI
-1367 FANPTNHRPDG
+1367 AQR
-1378 WFAHGMGG
+1378 
-1386 SNSRIGV
+1386 
-1393 SDNTFDINKN
+1393 
-1403 YFHSGLPNER
+1403 
-1413 SVLLKVTGS
+1413 LLKMTWDYGTVRFSGNSAAIGGTGDWVTS
-1422 SKTDYSALWQS
+1422 IKNSAGTVSQHLKGFYTL
-1433 VNVIPNKW
+1433 VIPSNTQVTL
-1441 YMASV
+1441 SLT
-1446 FLGTWD
+1446 FNT
-1452 SIKTEL
+1452 
-1458 LISFRNQN
+1458 
-1466 NAEIKVISKVGTR
+1466 TR
-1479 RNFRNLDLAER
+1479 IMN
-1490 VFLKFQIP
+1490 
-1498 SDCQKI
+1498 
-1504 NFIIRCTG
+1504 
-1512 VAENMSFSIVRFARP
+1512 
-1527 MLEECTQY
+1527 
-1535 TTAPS
+1535 
-1540 AWVNSGVTAIHG
+1540 
-1552 GSIVTNTITA
+1552 
-1562 QQIAANTI
+1562 
-1570 TANEIASNAIA
+1570 
-1581 ARHVAT
+1581 
-1587 RTLTADKLNINS
+1587 
-1599 LSAISANLGDMTAGS
+1599 
-1614 ININNRFKVNTNG
+1614 
-1627 QVEMRSATA
+1627 
-1636 NVGMVINNDQIL
+1636 QIL
-1648 VYDEQG
+1648 VETVVYSGSSYIQ
-1654 RIRVKIGR
+1654 
-1662 L
+1662 

>member
-1 MGGKKGGGGHTPYE
+1 
-15 APDNL
+15 
-20 KSAQR
+20 
-25 LSAIGLISLGPIRGA
+25 
-40 VTADQYQSA
+40 
-49 FFDYT
+49 
-54 PIKNSKGEWNYQ
+54 
-66 NTLIRYRL
+66 
-74 GYQDQ
+74 
-79 QPLEDFD
+79 
-86 ASEREVSVGAEV
+86 
-98 KLEHPISRTVID
+98 
-110 PDIDLLRITLGVN
+110 
-123 ALFSQNDQGDTHGT
+123 
-137 SVHLEILINGQSR
+137 
-150 QTVVINGKSSSR
+150 
-162 FHRSYLIDNLPPRP
+162 
-176 FMVTVQRVTPDSK
+176 
-189 SQRLQNATFWS
+189 
-200 SYTEIISAKLS
+200 
-211 YPNMAIVGI
+211 
-220 KTDSRYNPS
+220 
-229 FPNINFLLY
+229 
-238 GRLVKV
+238 
-244 PSNYD
+244 
-249 PDTRTY
+249 
-255 GSGLWRGDFKL
+255 
-266 AWTNNPAWVF
+266 
-276 YDLVTNKL
+276 
-284 AGLGQRLGDYGIDKF
+284 
-299 QLYQI
+299 
-304 AQYCDQQVP
+304 
-313 DGYGGVEPRMVANLW
+313 
-328 LTEQRDAYSVIS
+328 
-340 DMASVFRAI
+340 
-349 VVWNGTQLTAIQDR
+349 
-363 NADPVC
+363 
-369 SFTQANVID
+369 
-378 GKFNRQY
+378 
-385 VPLKSIFTA
+385 
-394 VEVEYADERNNY
+394 
-406 QKAIEYVADDA
+406 
-417 MIKRYGYNVKKIVAF
+417 
-432 ACTSRG
+432 
-438 QARRYG
+438 
-444 KWVLETSRL
+444 
-453 EQCTISFSV
+453 
-462 GREGLQVLPGDII
+462 
-475 EIADKSYANVNLGGR
+475 
-490 VLAINGRTVT
+490 
-500 LDAPIE
+500 
-506 VQGEKH
+506 
-512 LSYLV
+512 
-517 NDNNGQ
+517 
-523 RLVRR
+523 
-528 KISQIDAQNKSLVTL
+528 
-543 DSEPTGLQIMD
+543 
-554 TWALHTPLV
+554 
-563 STQRYR
+563 
-569 VLGVAENEDGSYGIT
+569 
-584 ALQHEPQKERIVD
+584 
-597 EGAIFTPLS
+597 
-606 ETRHKVEPQLT
+606 
-617 HLGVQPTLSGD
+617 
-628 MKVSWEVT
+628 
-636 SGNGT
+636 
-641 VKYDIKVLKDGKL
+641 
-654 YLFKR
+654 
-659 DESSS
+659 
-664 ELNLAD
+664 
-670 LANGEYQVT
+670 
-679 IIARDAQGRML
+679 
-690 SEKVQSFTI
+690 
-699 DNPPTPKNV
+699 
-708 SVSGGLSGITLS
+708 
-720 WDFVDEATQTEIWA
+720 
-734 SSTNNLAN
+734 
-742 AERIA
+742 
-747 KVTANIYTHNVGPRQ
+747 
-762 TRYYWLRHTRGI
+762 
-774 NVGDW
+774 
-779 YQQQGL
+779 
-785 SAETGADIDAELAL
+785 
-799 LNEKLS
+799 
-805 QNIIEEVF
+805 
-813 DTAMPARKLEMIKTV
+813 
-828 ARIDNPTENIG
+828 
-839 HKQLYNEADGKLYIW
+839 LYNEADGKLYVW
-854 DGNKYTAKIQAVDLE
+854 DGRKYTAKVQAVDLE

-886 QASSTANNALSKANT
+886 QASSTANNALSKAN
-901 VQSAL
+901 
-906 AQEATQRTQAIQAE
+906 
-920 TRART
+920 
-925 TAISAEATARTQALQ
+925 
-940 AEANARGTAVSRLE
+940 
-954 QADREKAQLIA
+954 
-965 TTTAKADNALSGL
+965 
-978 SEERQAR
+978 
-985 IAADNAESQARTAL
+985 AL
-999 TARVANTE
+999 TAKVANTE

-1220 TARLGAAEATISST
+1220 TARLGAAEVTISST

-1289 NAQDGNVKPMF
+1289 NAQDGNITPMF
-1300 SVVNNQVA
+1300 GVVNNKVA

-1313 IADGAISAR
+1313 IADGTISAR
-1322 MMAANAVQ
+1322 MMAADSVQ

-1378 WFAHGMGG
+1378 WFADGMGG

-1413 SVLLKVTGS
+1413 SVLLQVTGS

-1581 ARHVAT
+1581 TRHVAT

-1599 LSAISANLGDMTAGS
+1599 LSAISANLGDMTAGRIRGVTITGNTIS
-1614 ININNRFKVNTNG
+1614 GNTINGGTISGANITGGTITGTRIEGITIEAQNIIGDVVKVYLGDLGFKNKINIPRSNRKRIALLMPVLLVHSSYWVSNTRGNEDNSYWSTTSYTYVAVHING
-1627 QVEMRSATA
+1627 QIAFNASTA
-1636 NVGMVINNDQIL
+1636 GLSNGMNRVVPMHGIISLPENTDITLSLIYNNGDAISSGTPF
-1648 VYDEQG
+1648 VFF
-1654 RIRVKIGR
+1654 VTNA
-1662 L
+1662 

>member
-1 MGGKKGGGGHTPYE
+1 
-15 APDNL
+15 
-20 KSAQR
+20 
-25 LSAIGLISLGPIRGA
+25 
-40 VTADQYQSA
+40 
-49 FFDYT
+49 
-54 PIKNSKGEWNYQ
+54 
-66 NTLIRYRL
+66 
-74 GYQDQ
+74 
-79 QPLEDFD
+79 
-86 ASEREVSVGAEV
+86 EREVSVGAEV

-369 SFTQANVID
+369 SFTQANVIY

-506 VQGEKH
+506 VAGEKY

-528 KISQIDAQNKSLVTL
+528 KISQINAQNKSLVTL
-543 DSEPTGLQIMD
+543 DSEPTGLQVMD

-699 DNPPTPKNV
+699 DNPPAPKNV
-708 SVSGGLSGITLS
+708 WVSGGLSGITLS

-747 KVTANIYTHNVGPRQ
+747 KVIANIYTHNVGPRQ

-774 NVGDW
+774 NVGEW

-839 HKQLYNEADGKLYIW
+839 HKQLYNEADGKLYVW
-854 DGNKYTAKIQAVDLE
+854 DGRKYTAKVQAVDLE

-920 TRART
+920 TRAITR
-925 TAISAEATARTQALQ
+925 AIS
-940 AEANARGTAVSRLE
+940 
-954 QADREKAQLIA
+954 
-965 TTTAKADNALSGL
+965 
-978 SEERQAR
+978 
-985 IAADNAESQARTAL
+985 AESQARTAL

-1019 HTRNLSEIT
+1019 HARNLSEIT

-1037 INLFSVVNANFV
+1037 INLFSVVNARLDGIG
-1049 ESLMHRL
+1049 ETL
-1056 VTKTVISEKD
+1056 VTRTVISEKD
-1066 EHFKLVIKDTGV
+1066 EHFKLVIKGTGV

-1085 TLKAYFPTLK
+1085 TLKAYLPTLK

-1125 TVSESRNVDV
+1125 RVSESRNVDV

-1147 VSSIDQQLYQLLLL
+1147 VSSTHNQLHQFLLL
-1161 RFENWQVDDW
+1161 RFENWQIDDW
-1171 AEIRNVQLQKGE
+1171 VEIQNVQLQKGE

-1208 VDRVQSEQLVTH
+1208 VDRVQSEQLVAH

-1289 NAQDGNVKPMF
+1289 NAQDGNITPMF
-1300 SVVNNQVA
+1300 GVVNNKVA

-1313 IADGAISAR
+1313 IADGTISAR
-1322 MMAANAVQ
+1322 MMAADSVQ

-1367 FANPTNHRPDG
+1367 FANNGNGWVYYVNTNNIENNGYAFNNETGAYRSGAYLPTENQFRLQRSRKSITGAARLGGLYQNIKLTPNTYYCFSAYVGAHRSYVDLG
-1378 WFAHGMGG
+1378 VELGG
-1386 SNSRIGV
+1386 V
-1393 SDNTFDINKN
+1393 
-1403 YFHSGLPNER
+1403 
-1413 SVLLKVTGS
+1413 
-1422 SKTDYSALWQS
+1422 Q
-1433 VNVIPNKW
+1433 
-1441 YMASV
+1441 
-1446 FLGTWD
+1446 
-1452 SIKTEL
+1452 
-1458 LISFRNQN
+1458 
-1466 NAEIKVISKVGTR
+1466 VISRSWSGRGHTGGYPNNTIDTGIENSYRIWILFKT
-1479 RNFRNLDLAER
+1479 NATNSAETNYR
-1490 VFLKFQIP
+1490 LI
-1498 SDCQKI
+1498 I
-1504 NFIIRCTG
+1504 NTWGQNGQDNPMFIIR
-1512 VAENMSFSIVRFARP
+1512 RP

-1535 TTAPS
+1535 TTQPS

-1581 ARHVAT
+1581 TRHLSAKSINANHIAT

-1599 LSAISANLGDMTAGS
+1599 LSAISANLGAVTAGS
-1614 ININNRFKVNTNG
+1614 ININNRFKVNTSG

-1636 NVGMVINNDQIL
+1636 NVGMVINNDQIV

>member
-1 MGGKKGGGGHTPYE
+1 MGGSSGGGGHTPYE

-110 PDIDLLRITLGVN
+110 PDIDSLRITLGLN

-137 SVHLEILINGQSR
+137 SVQLEILINGQSR
-150 QTVVINGKSSSR
+150 QAVTIDGKSSSR

-176 FMVTVQRVTPDSK
+176 FTVTVRRVTPDSK

-200 SYTEIISAKLS
+200 SYTEIISTKLS

-363 NADPVC
+363 NVDPVC
-369 SFTQANVID
+369 SFTQSNVID

-528 KISQIDAQNKSLVTL
+528 KISQINAQNKSLVTL

-597 EGAIFTPLS
+597 EGAIFTPVS
-606 ETRHKVEPQLT
+606 ETLHKVEPQLT

-628 MKVSWEVT
+628 MKISWEVT

-641 VKYDIKVLKDGKL
+641 VKYDIKILKDGKL

-659 DESSS
+659 GESSS
-664 ELNLAD
+664 ELNLSN

-679 IIARDAQGRML
+679 IVARDAQGRIL

-699 DNPPTPKNV
+699 DNPPAPKNV
-708 SVSGGLSGITLS
+708 LVSGGLSDITVA
-720 WDFVDEATQTEIWA
+720 WDFVDEVTQTEIWA
-734 SSTNNLAN
+734 SETNDLAN

-785 SAETGADIDAELAL
+785 SAETGADIDEELAL

-805 QNIIEEVF
+805 QNIIEEII
-813 DTAMPARKLEMIKTV
+813 DTALPARKLGMMLYVSNPDLSQYQGQNLIYDEV
-828 ARIDNPTENIG
+828 ANKQYMWNGNAYVPMEQEVLASAVKGIIQPTQIAAIPTSKLSG
-839 HKQLYNEADGKLYIW
+839 TIADGQLSSVSANKLTGTVSVANLAPIP
-854 DGNKYTAKIQAVDLE
+854 TT
-869 GKLASS
+869 KLTGTIGA
-875 QLDQA
+875 
-880 LVNQLT
+880 NQI
-886 QASSTANNALSKANT
+886 AANSIGAN
-901 VQSAL
+901 
-906 AQEATQRTQAIQAE
+906 AIQAGVIG
-920 TRART
+920 AQHLGANSVSA
-925 TAISAEATARTQALQ
+925 TAIQANSVG
-940 AEANARGTAVSRLE
+940 ANAIQTNAVTA
-954 QADREKAQLIA
+954 D
-965 TTTAKADNALSGL
+965 
-978 SEERQAR
+978 
-985 IAADNAESQARTAL
+985 
-999 TARVANTE
+999 
-1007 GSVTTLSQSLST
+1007 
-1019 HTRNLSEIT
+1019 
-1028 QSLNSRVGG
+1028 
-1037 INLFSVVNANFV
+1037 
-1049 ESLMHRL
+1049 
-1056 VTKTVISEKD
+1056 
-1066 EHFKLVIKDTGV
+1066 
-1078 FNIIIDN
+1078 
-1085 TLKAYFPTLK
+1085 K
-1095 LGDKYVLSLEI
+1095 LG
-1106 KASKV
+1106 
-1111 GRLARIGVILGDYS
+1111 
-1125 TVSESRNVDV
+1125 
-1135 NLDWRV
+1135 
-1141 IEVPVV
+1141 
-1147 VSSIDQQLYQLLLL
+1147 
-1161 RFENWQVDDW
+1161 
-1171 AEIRNVQLQKGE
+1171 
-1183 KATAFSRSSLL
+1183 
-1194 TQAELTNH
+1194 
-1202 KSTQAE
+1202 
-1208 VDRVQSEQLVTH
+1208 
-1220 TARLGAAEATISST
+1220 
-1234 SRTVTTLDGK
+1234 
-1244 VQSMHTIQAV
+1244 
-1254 SIAGNRKALAGISL
+1254 
-1268 GSNGGTESSVI
+1268 
-1279 VMADK
+1279 
-1284 FNVVK
+1284 
-1289 NAQDGNVKPMF
+1289 
-1300 SVVNNQVA
+1300 
-1308 VNGDL
+1308 
-1313 IADGAISAR
+1313 
-1322 MMAANAVQ
+1322 ANAVT
-1330 AGTIQ
+1330 ASKIQ

-1367 FANPTNHRPDG
+1367 FANPTNGVPDG
-1378 WFAHGMGG
+1378 WRIVNYPNAIITDKIVGRHSWVDQQTYFNNENIAVYDVDTRNVANNEKLMWFGQTNIPVVSGKTYMFSAYVSGHRMAARLYVDGRTANGGYNGNVVSNIATGTFYRTIAHA
-1386 SNSRIGV
+1386 SRLFV
-1393 SDNTFDINKN
+1393 KFTVPPD
-1403 YFHSGLPNER
+1403 
-1413 SVLLKVTGS
+1413 VTMI
-1422 SKTDYSALWQS
+1422 DLY
-1433 VNVIPNKW
+1433 IMC
-1441 YMASV
+1441 Y
-1446 FLGTWD
+1446 
-1452 SIKTEL
+1452 KTE
-1458 LISFRNQN
+1458 
-1466 NAEIKVISKVGTR
+1466 VT
-1479 RNFRNLDLAER
+1479 ER
-1490 VFLKFQIP
+1490 AVLF
-1498 SDCQKI
+1498 
-1504 NFIIRCTG
+1504 T
-1512 VAENMSFSIVRFARP
+1512 MRP
-1527 MLEECTQY
+1527 MLEECTEY
-1535 TTAPS
+1535 TKEPS
-1540 AWVNSGVTAIHG
+1540 PWQNAGVTAIHG

-1562 QQIAANTI
+1562 QQIMAGTI
-1570 TANEIASNAIA
+1570 TANEIASGAIA
-1581 ARHVAT
+1581 TRHLSANSVNAGHVVARA
-1587 RTLTADKLNINS
+1587 LTADKLNINS
-1599 LSAISANLGDMTAGS
+1599 LSAISANLGAVTAGS
-1614 ININNRFKVNTNG
+1614 IRGVTITGNTISGNTISGGTISGANISGTTINGGTIKGARLEGATGRFTGSLEVAELIGSNIIENVSGTLTYSHTTETTESGAKRFIGIYKKTIRIGVSSVDRYISIPGYDVDIILPKNQTRDIAI
-1627 QVEMRSATA
+1627 QKSSAPNPSSLSARNQTFHF
-1636 NVGMVINNDQIL
+1636 L
-1648 VYDEQG
+1648 VLAYAVSSA
-1654 RIRVKIGR
+1654 RTISF
-1662 L
+1662 

>member
-1 MGGKKGGGGHTPYE
+1 M
-15 APDNL
+15 
-20 KSAQR
+20 
-25 LSAIGLISLGPIRGA
+25 
-40 VTADQYQSA
+40 
-49 FFDYT
+49 
-54 PIKNSKGEWNYQ
+54 
-66 NTLIRYRL
+66 
-74 GYQDQ
+74 
-79 QPLEDFD
+79 
-86 ASEREVSVGAEV
+86 
-98 KLEHPISRTVID
+98 
-110 PDIDLLRITLGVN
+110 
-123 ALFSQNDQGDTHGT
+123 
-137 SVHLEILINGQSR
+137 
-150 QTVVINGKSSSR
+150 
-162 FHRSYLIDNLPPRP
+162 
-176 FMVTVQRVTPDSK
+176 
-189 SQRLQNATFWS
+189 
-200 SYTEIISAKLS
+200 
-211 YPNMAIVGI
+211 
-220 KTDSRYNPS
+220 
-229 FPNINFLLY
+229 
-238 GRLVKV
+238 
-244 PSNYD
+244 
-249 PDTRTY
+249 
-255 GSGLWRGDFKL
+255 
-266 AWTNNPAWVF
+266 
-276 YDLVTNKL
+276 
-284 AGLGQRLGDYGIDKF
+284 
-299 QLYQI
+299 YQI

-369 SFTQANVID
+369 SFTQANVLD

-528 KISQIDAQNKSLVTL
+528 KISQINAQNKSLVTL

-699 DNPPTPKNV
+699 DNPPAPKNV
-708 SVSGGLSGITLS
+708 WVSGGLSGITLS

-747 KVTANIYTHNVGPRQ
+747 KVIANIYTHNVGPRQ

-774 NVGDW
+774 NVGEW

-799 LNEKLS
+799 LNEKLG
-805 QNIIEEVF
+805 QNIIDEVF
-813 DTAMPARKLEMIKTV
+813 DTAMPARKLEMTKTV

-839 HKQLYNEADGKLYIW
+839 HKQLYNEADGKLYVW
-854 DGNKYTAKIQAVDLE
+854 DGNKYTAKVQAVDLE

-880 LVNQLT
+880 LINQLT
-886 QASSTANNALSKANT
+886 TASSTADNALSKANT

-906 AQEATQRTQAIQAE
+906 AQEVNRRTQAMSG
-920 TRART
+920 
-925 TAISAEATARTQALQ
+925 ISTLQ
-940 AEANARGTAVSRLE
+940 NSVASANRSVSE
-954 QADREKAQLIA
+954 
-965 TTTAKADNALSGL
+965 
-978 SEERQAR
+978 
-985 IAADNAESQARTAL
+985 
-999 TARVANTE
+999 
-1007 GSVTTLSQSLST
+1007 LSQSLNAKIDGIAIGGWNLIKNSRLLNNTT
-1019 HTRNLSEIT
+1019 HWNVIGGRDVRNGIAVLKNLNTANWYWRQGFNLPKKQYTFSAEVKPERTAFYLHMHDGQKWVNFHARNLTPGIWQKISIT
-1028 QSLNSRVGG
+1028 
-1037 INLFSVVNANFV
+1037 FV
-1049 ESLMHRL
+1049 S
-1056 VTKTVISEKD
+1056 
-1066 EHFKLVIKDTGV
+1066 
-1078 FNIIIDN
+1078 
-1085 TLKAYFPTLK
+1085 A
-1095 LGDKYVLSLEI
+1095 
-1106 KASKV
+1106 
-1111 GRLARIGVILGDYS
+1111 
-1125 TVSESRNVDV
+1125 
-1135 NLDWRV
+1135 
-1141 IEVPVV
+1141 
-1147 VSSIDQQLYQLLLL
+1147 
-1161 RFENWQVDDW
+1161 
-1171 AEIRNVQLQKGE
+1171 IRNISFINPGEGLIELQNPMLVEGNRAMTWAPAPE
-1183 KATAFSRSSLL
+1183 DIEQSISAVS
-1194 TQAELTNH
+1194 AELTSY
-1202 KSTQAE
+1202 KSTQATK
-1208 VDRVQSEQLVTH
+1208 EQAQATQISGLT
-1220 TARLGAAEATISST
+1220 TRLGNAESSLSTT
-1234 SRTVTTLDGK
+1234 SQAITTLNGT
-1244 VQSMHTIQAV
+1244 VSTMHTIQAV

-1300 SVVNNQVA
+1300 SVVNNKVA

-1313 IADGAISAR
+1313 MADGIVSAR
-1322 MMAANAVQ
+1322 MMATDSIA
-1330 AGTIQ
+1330 AGSIQ
-1335 AGAINANHLQAGQI
+1335 GGAIRANHVAVGELT
-1349 SADKLAI
+1349 ADKFAV

-1361 LLYNPI
+1361 LLLNPI
-1367 FANPTNHRPDG
+1367 FANVNVDDG
-1378 WFAHGMGG
+1378 VPHGWAKGTVNG
-1386 SNSRIGV
+1386 TV
-1393 SDNTFDINKN
+1393 TFGRHTNKN
-1403 YFHSGLPNER
+1403 YGLRSMGLPNENCIFIR
-1413 SVLLKVTGS
+1413 R
-1422 SKTDYSALWQS
+1422 TDISTTNYAELTQVVP
-1433 VNVIPNKW
+1433 VNRRMW

-1446 FLGTWD
+1446 YMGNHRCV
-1452 SIKTEL
+1452 KTEL
-1458 LISFRNQN
+1458 IIEYLNANGTAISATHKTGGNGFTGL
-1466 NAEIKVISKVGTR
+1466 ET
-1479 RNFRNLDLAER
+1479 AER
-1490 VFLKFQIP
+1490 VFIKFQAP
-1498 SDCQKI
+1498 ANCEK
-1504 NFIIRCTG
+1504 
-1512 VAENMSFSIVRFARP
+1512 VRFCLRQTGITARNTNALMLVARP
-1527 MLEECTQY
+1527 MLEECTAH
-1535 TTAPS
+1535 TRDPS
-1540 AWVNSGVTAIHG
+1540 PWQNSGVTAIHG
-1552 GSIVTNTITA
+1552 GSIVTRSITA
-1562 QQIAANTI
+1562 EQIATKAI
-1570 TANEIASNAIA
+1570 TADEIASK
-1581 ARHVAT
+1581 
-1587 RTLTADKLNINS
+1587 TLTADKLNINS
-1599 LSAISANLGDMTAGS
+1599 LSAISANLGAVTAGS
-1614 ININNRFKVNTNG
+1614 ININNRFKVNTSG

-1636 NVGMVINNDQIL
+1636 NVGMVINNDQIV

-1654 RIRVKIGR
+1654 RVRVKIGR

>member
-1 MGGKKGGGGHTPYE
+1 
-15 APDNL
+15 
-20 KSAQR
+20 
-25 LSAIGLISLGPIRGA
+25 
-40 VTADQYQSA
+40 
-49 FFDYT
+49 
-54 PIKNSKGEWNYQ
+54 
-66 NTLIRYRL
+66 
-74 GYQDQ
+74 
-79 QPLEDFD
+79 
-86 ASEREVSVGAEV
+86 
-98 KLEHPISRTVID
+98 
-110 PDIDLLRITLGVN
+110 
-123 ALFSQNDQGDTHGT
+123 
-137 SVHLEILINGQSR
+137 
-150 QTVVINGKSSSR
+150 
-162 FHRSYLIDNLPPRP
+162 
-176 FMVTVQRVTPDSK
+176 
-189 SQRLQNATFWS
+189 
-200 SYTEIISAKLS
+200 
-211 YPNMAIVGI
+211 
-220 KTDSRYNPS
+220 
-229 FPNINFLLY
+229 
-238 GRLVKV
+238 
-244 PSNYD
+244 
-249 PDTRTY
+249 
-255 GSGLWRGDFKL
+255 
-266 AWTNNPAWVF
+266 
-276 YDLVTNKL
+276 
-284 AGLGQRLGDYGIDKF
+284 
-299 QLYQI
+299 
-304 AQYCDQQVP
+304 
-313 DGYGGVEPRMVANLW
+313 
-328 LTEQRDAYSVIS
+328 
-340 DMASVFRAI
+340 
-349 VVWNGTQLTAIQDR
+349 
-363 NADPVC
+363 
-369 SFTQANVID
+369 
-378 GKFNRQY
+378 
-385 VPLKSIFTA
+385 
-394 VEVEYADERNNY
+394 
-406 QKAIEYVADDA
+406 
-417 MIKRYGYNVKKIVAF
+417 
-432 ACTSRG
+432 
-438 QARRYG
+438 
-444 KWVLETSRL
+444 
-453 EQCTISFSV
+453 
-462 GREGLQVLPGDII
+462 
-475 EIADKSYANVNLGGR
+475 
-490 VLAINGRTVT
+490 
-500 LDAPIE
+500 
-506 VQGEKH
+506 
-512 LSYLV
+512 
-517 NDNNGQ
+517 
-523 RLVRR
+523 
-528 KISQIDAQNKSLVTL
+528 
-543 DSEPTGLQIMD
+543 
-554 TWALHTPLV
+554 
-563 STQRYR
+563 
-569 VLGVAENEDGSYGIT
+569 
-584 ALQHEPQKERIVD
+584 
-597 EGAIFTPLS
+597 
-606 ETRHKVEPQLT
+606 
-617 HLGVQPTLSGD
+617 
-628 MKVSWEVT
+628 
-636 SGNGT
+636 
-641 VKYDIKVLKDGKL
+641 
-654 YLFKR
+654 
-659 DESSS
+659 
-664 ELNLAD
+664 
-670 LANGEYQVT
+670 
-679 IIARDAQGRML
+679 
-690 SEKVQSFTI
+690 
-699 DNPPTPKNV
+699 
-708 SVSGGLSGITLS
+708 
-720 WDFVDEATQTEIWA
+720 
-734 SSTNNLAN
+734 
-742 AERIA
+742 
-747 KVTANIYTHNVGPRQ
+747 
-762 TRYYWLRHTRGI
+762 

-854 DGNKYTAKIQAVDLE
+854 DGNKYTAKVQAVDLE

-1111 GRLARIGVILGDYS
+1111 GRLARIGVILGDYEA
-1125 TVSESRNVDV
+1125 VSESRNVDV

-1289 NAQDGNVKPMF
+1289 NARDGNVKPMF
-1300 SVVNNQVA
+1300 SVVNNKVA

-1313 IADGAISAR
+1313 IADGTISAR
-1322 MMAANAVQ
+1322 MMGANSIAA
-1330 AGTIQ
+1330 GSIQ
-1335 AGAINANHLQAGQI
+1335 GGAIRANHVAVGELT
-1349 SADKLAI
+1349 ADKFAV

-1361 LLYNPI
+1361 LLLNPI
-1367 FANPTNHRPDG
+1367 FANVNVDDG
-1378 WFAHGMGG
+1378 VPHGWAKGTVNG
-1386 SNSRIGV
+1386 TV
-1393 SDNTFDINKN
+1393 TFGRHTDKN
-1403 YFHSGLPNER
+1403 YGLRSMGLPNENCIFIR
-1413 SVLLKVTGS
+1413 R
-1422 SKTDYSALWQS
+1422 TDIGTTNYAELTQVVP
-1433 VNVIPNKW
+1433 VNRRMW

-1446 FLGTWD
+1446 YMGNHRCV
-1452 SIKTEL
+1452 KTEL
-1458 LISFRNQN
+1458 IIEYLNANGTAISATHKTGGNGFTGL
-1466 NAEIKVISKVGTR
+1466 ET
-1479 RNFRNLDLAER
+1479 AER
-1490 VFLKFQIP
+1490 VFIKFQAP
-1498 SDCQKI
+1498 TNCEK
-1504 NFIIRCTG
+1504 
-1512 VAENMSFSIVRFARP
+1512 VRFCLRQTGITARNTNALMLVARP
-1527 MLEECTQY
+1527 MLEECTAH
-1535 TTAPS
+1535 TRGPS
-1540 AWVNSGVTAIHG
+1540 PWQNSGVTAIHG

-1562 QQIAANTI
+1562 QQIATKTI
-1570 TANEIASNAIA
+1570 TADEIASK
-1581 ARHVAT
+1581 
-1587 RTLTADKLNINS
+1587 TLTADKLNINS
-1599 LSAISANLGDMTAGS
+1599 LSAISANLGAVTAGS
-1614 ININNRFKVNTNG
+1614 ININNRFKVNTSG

-1636 NVGMVINNDQIL
+1636 NVGMVINNDQIV

-1654 RIRVKIGR
+1654 RVRVKIGR

>member
-1 MGGKKGGGGHTPYE
+1 
-15 APDNL
+15 
-20 KSAQR
+20 
-25 LSAIGLISLGPIRGA
+25 
-40 VTADQYQSA
+40 
-49 FFDYT
+49 
-54 PIKNSKGEWNYQ
+54 
-66 NTLIRYRL
+66 
-74 GYQDQ
+74 
-79 QPLEDFD
+79 
-86 ASEREVSVGAEV
+86 
-98 KLEHPISRTVID
+98 
-110 PDIDLLRITLGVN
+110 
-123 ALFSQNDQGDTHGT
+123 
-137 SVHLEILINGQSR
+137 
-150 QTVVINGKSSSR
+150 
-162 FHRSYLIDNLPPRP
+162 
-176 FMVTVQRVTPDSK
+176 
-189 SQRLQNATFWS
+189 
-200 SYTEIISAKLS
+200 
-211 YPNMAIVGI
+211 
-220 KTDSRYNPS
+220 
-229 FPNINFLLY
+229 
-238 GRLVKV
+238 
-244 PSNYD
+244 
-249 PDTRTY
+249 
-255 GSGLWRGDFKL
+255 
-266 AWTNNPAWVF
+266 
-276 YDLVTNKL
+276 
-284 AGLGQRLGDYGIDKF
+284 DYGIDKF

-313 DGYGGVEPRMVANLW
+313 DGYGGQEPRMVANLW

-369 SFTQANVID
+369 TFTQANVID

-506 VQGEKH
+506 VAGEKY

-597 EGAIFTPLS
+597 EGAFFAPAS
-606 ETRHKVEPQLT
+606 ETLHKVEPQLT

-679 IIARDAQGRML
+679 IIARDSQGRML

-708 SVSGGLSGITLS
+708 SVSGGLSDITLS

-839 HKQLYNEADGKLYIW
+839 YNQVYNEADGKLYVW
-854 DGNKYTAKIQAVDLE
+854 DGRKYTAKVQAVDLE

-880 LVNQLT
+880 LITQLT
-886 QASSTANNALSKANT
+886 TASSTANNALSKANT

-906 AQEATQRTQAIQAE
+906 AQE
-920 TRART
+920 TR
-925 TAISAEATARTQALQ
+925 ARTQALQ
-940 AEANARGTAVSRLE
+940 AEATARGTAVSRLE
-954 QADREKAQLIA
+954 QADRNQAQLI
-965 TTTAKADNALSGL
+965 TTATAKADNALSGL

-985 IAADNAESQARTAL
+985 IA
-999 TARVANTE
+999 
-1007 GSVTTLSQSLST
+1007 
-1019 HTRNLSEIT
+1019 
-1028 QSLNSRVGG
+1028 
-1037 INLFSVVNANFV
+1037 
-1049 ESLMHRL
+1049 
-1056 VTKTVISEKD
+1056 
-1066 EHFKLVIKDTGV
+1066 
-1078 FNIIIDN
+1078 
-1085 TLKAYFPTLK
+1085 
-1095 LGDKYVLSLEI
+1095 GDK
-1106 KASKV
+1106 A
-1111 GRLARIGVILGDYS
+1111 
-1125 TVSESRNVDV
+1125 
-1135 NLDWRV
+1135 
-1141 IEVPVV
+1141 
-1147 VSSIDQQLYQLLLL
+1147 
-1161 RFENWQVDDW
+1161 
-1171 AEIRNVQLQKGE
+1171 
-1183 KATAFSRSSLL
+1183 
-1194 TQAELTNH
+1194 
-1202 KSTQAE
+1202 
-1208 VDRVQSEQLVTH
+1208 QSEQLVALTS
-1220 TARLGAAEATISST
+1220 RLGTAEATISST
-1234 SRTVTTLDGK
+1234 SRTITTLDGK

-1289 NAQDGNVKPMF
+1289 NARDGNVKPMF
-1300 SVVNNQVA
+1300 SVVNNKVA
-1308 VNGDL
+1308 INGDL
-1313 IADGAISAR
+1313 MADGIISA
-1322 MMAANAVQ
+1322 
-1330 AGTIQ
+1330 
-1335 AGAINANHLQAGQI
+1335 
-1349 SADKLAI
+1349 
-1356 GLGGN
+1356 
-1361 LLYNPI
+1361 
-1367 FANPTNHRPDG
+1367 
-1378 WFAHGMGG
+1378 
-1386 SNSRIGV
+1386 
-1393 SDNTFDINKN
+1393 
-1403 YFHSGLPNER
+1403 
-1413 SVLLKVTGS
+1413 
-1422 SKTDYSALWQS
+1422 
-1433 VNVIPNKW
+1433 
-1441 YMASV
+1441 
-1446 FLGTWD
+1446 
-1452 SIKTEL
+1452 
-1458 LISFRNQN
+1458 
-1466 NAEIKVISKVGTR
+1466 
-1479 RNFRNLDLAER
+1479 
-1490 VFLKFQIP
+1490 
-1498 SDCQKI
+1498 
-1504 NFIIRCTG
+1504 
-1512 VAENMSFSIVRFARP
+1512 
-1527 MLEECTQY
+1527 
-1535 TTAPS
+1535 
-1540 AWVNSGVTAIHG
+1540 
-1552 GSIVTNTITA
+1552 
-1562 QQIAANTI
+1562 
-1570 TANEIASNAIA
+1570 
-1581 ARHVAT
+1581 
-1587 RTLTADKLNINS
+1587 
-1599 LSAISANLGDMTAGS
+1599 
-1614 ININNRFKVNTNG
+1614 
-1627 QVEMRSATA
+1627 
-1636 NVGMVINNDQIL
+1636 
-1648 VYDEQG
+1648 
-1654 RIRVKIGR
+1654 
-1662 L
+1662 

>member
-110 PDIDLLRITLGVN
+110 PDIDCLRITLGVN

-137 SVHLEILINGQSR
+137 SVQLEILINGQSR

-176 FMVTVQRVTPDSK
+176 FTVTVQRVTPDSK

-506 VQGEKH
+506 VAGEKY

-528 KISQIDAQNKSLVTL
+528 KISQINAQNKSLVTL
-543 DSEPTGLQIMD
+543 DSEPTGLQVTD

-584 ALQHEPQKERIVD
+584 VLQHEPQKERIVD

-708 SVSGGLSGITLS
+708 SVSGGLSDITLS

-747 KVTANIYTHNVGPRQ
+747 KVIANIYTHNVGPRQ

-799 LNEKLS
+799 LNEKLGR
-805 QNIIEEVF
+805 NIIDEVF
-813 DTAMPARKLEMIKTV
+813 DTAMPARKLEMTKTV

-839 HKQLYNEADGKLYIW
+839 HKQLYNEADGKLYVW
-854 DGNKYTAKIQAVDLE
+854 DGNKYTAKVQVVDLK

-880 LVNQLT
+880 LINQLT
-886 QASSTANNALSKANT
+886 TASSTANNALSKANT

-954 QADREKAQLIA
+954 QADREQAQSITTA
-965 TTTAKADNALSGL
+965 TTKADNALSGL

-985 IAADNAESQARTAL
+985 IAGDNAQAQARAIL
-999 TARVANTE
+999 TTKVA
-1007 GSVTTLSQSLST
+1007 SVESGISTLQNSVASANRSVSELSQSLNAKIDGIAIGGW
-1019 HTRNLSEIT
+1019 NLIK
-1028 QSLNSRVGG
+1028 NSRLLNNTTHWNVIGG
-1037 INLFSVVNANFV
+1037 RDVRNGIAVLKNLNTANW
-1049 ESLMHRL
+1049 
-1056 VTKTVISEKD
+1056 
-1066 EHFKLVIKDTGV
+1066 
-1078 FNIIIDN
+1078 
-1085 TLKAYFPTLK
+1085 Y
-1095 LGDKYVLSLEI
+1095 
-1106 KASKV
+1106 
-1111 GRLARIGVILGDYS
+1111 
-1125 TVSESRNVDV
+1125 
-1135 NLDWRV
+1135 WR
-1141 IEVPVV
+1141 
-1147 VSSIDQQLYQLLLL
+1147 Q
-1161 RFENWQVDDW
+1161 
-1171 AEIRNVQLQKGE
+1171 
-1183 KATAFSRSSLL
+1183 
-1194 TQAELTNH
+1194 
-1202 KSTQAE
+1202 
-1208 VDRVQSEQLVTH
+1208 
-1220 TARLGAAEATISST
+1220 
-1234 SRTVTTLDGK
+1234 
-1244 VQSMHTIQAV
+1244 
-1254 SIAGNRKALAGISL
+1254 
-1268 GSNGGTESSVI
+1268 
-1279 VMADK
+1279 
-1284 FNVVK
+1284 
-1289 NAQDGNVKPMF
+1289 
-1300 SVVNNQVA
+1300 
-1308 VNGDL
+1308 
-1313 IADGAISAR
+1313 
-1322 MMAANAVQ
+1322 
-1330 AGTIQ
+1330 
-1335 AGAINANHLQAGQI
+1335 GAINAH
-1349 SADKLAI
+1349 
-1356 GLGGN
+1356 
-1361 LLYNPI
+1361 NP
-1367 FANPTNHRPDG
+1367 
-1378 WFAHGMGG
+1378 
-1386 SNSRIGV
+1386 
-1393 SDNTFDINKN
+1393 
-1403 YFHSGLPNER
+1403 
-1413 SVLLKVTGS
+1413 S
-1422 SKTDYSALWQS
+1422 SIYCRQ
-1433 VNVIPNKW
+1433 
-1441 YMASV
+1441 
-1446 FLGTWD
+1446 
-1452 SIKTEL
+1452 
-1458 LISFRNQN
+1458 
-1466 NAEIKVISKVGTR
+1466 
-1479 RNFRNLDLAER
+1479 
-1490 VFLKFQIP
+1490 
-1498 SDCQKI
+1498 
-1504 NFIIRCTG
+1504 
-1512 VAENMSFSIVRFARP
+1512 
-1527 MLEECTQY
+1527 
-1535 TTAPS
+1535 
-1540 AWVNSGVTAIHG
+1540 
-1552 GSIVTNTITA
+1552 
-1562 QQIAANTI
+1562 
-1570 TANEIASNAIA
+1570 
-1581 ARHVAT
+1581 
-1587 RTLTADKLNINS
+1587 
-1599 LSAISANLGDMTAGS
+1599 
-1614 ININNRFKVNTNG
+1614 
-1627 QVEMRSATA
+1627 
-1636 NVGMVINNDQIL
+1636 
-1648 VYDEQG
+1648 
-1654 RIRVKIGR
+1654 
-1662 L
+1662 